1 MGESSVNI
9 TVTRGTT
16 HYIFDEPAVIKGKSP
31 KAPESA
37 AGSKSSFEKS
47 TTHAEWKAFETT
59 GSMQG
64 LKSGTLVVQRTHI
77 YGEERA
83 ALLEKYG
90 VTEKDLLDRNV
101 LSSKIS
107 DPKKMA
113 AFRAEYQQIRQS
125 YLFDIGLVS
134 KPLGEESTTR

>member
-31 KAPESA
+31 KTPEPT

-47 TTHAEWKAFETT
+47 APHAEWKAFQET
-59 GSMQG
+59 GSAQG
-64 LKSGTLVVQRTHI
+64 LKKSTLVIQRTQI

-83 ALLEKYG
+83 AVLKKYG

-107 DPKKMA
+107 DPKQLA

-134 KPLGEESTTR
+134 QPLGKESTTR